1 MRTPGYGEMLRGRTV
16 TSTFSLSYSAR
27 REGVFDLKR
36 EEGRRKRGSGDVVL
50 AIWTTE
56 GTHSLSGTLR
66 ETWTASFVFSRLI
79 ETTESSS
86 RGARRKGVGGVVA

>member
-66 ETWTASFVFSRLI
+66 ETWTASFVFSR
-79 ETTESSS
+79 
-86 RGARRKGVGGVVA
+86 